1 METEV
6 KEKLIQELM
15 ELMREHPKHLVVK
28 KKVKDWKLS
37 SKIVNDLY
45 DEAKTIFYS
54 YSKQSDLIKN
64 LAAETY
70 ADLEE
75 LIYHSK
81 ELALAENSAAAMN
94 VWRQA
99 IVAKFELFYV
109 EDKESKVQTINALWR
124 YNKSDTGT

>member
-1 METEV
+1 
-6 KEKLIQELM
+6 
-15 ELMREHPKHLVVK
+15 MREHPKHLVIK